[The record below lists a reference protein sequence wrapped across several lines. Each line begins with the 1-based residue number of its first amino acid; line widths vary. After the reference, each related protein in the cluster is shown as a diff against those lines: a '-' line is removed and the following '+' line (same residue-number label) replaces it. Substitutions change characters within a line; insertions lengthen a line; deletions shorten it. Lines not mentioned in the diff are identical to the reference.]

1 MRSSAF
7 IWTTSLTLLVL
18 LTSVNVA
25 AEPPP
30 TPAAAEVRED
40 MTSDLVR
47 SASKRVIKRFQM
59 TVFEDEE
66 TGSEAFFSLEPDFH
80 PGCKVKLTLRF

>member
-7 IWTTSLTLLVL
+7 IWTTFLTLTVL
-18 LTSVNVA
+18 LSSANAA

-30 TPAAAEVRED
+30 TPASAEVRQD

-47 SASKRVIKRFQM
+47 SASKRVIKKFQM
-59 TVFEDEE
+59 MVFEDEE